1 MIPLL
6 LALLPVCLLFF
17 SFSRHHRTLQSL
29 RLRQRQKLF
38 SSPLSDT
45 NNGATGKS
53 RKVVGFFHPY
63 CNAGGGGERVL
74 WTALSYMQRTEPTNE
89 HFYVIY
95 TGDRGVSKDSM
106 IAKVQSRFGITLDPA
121 SLSFVILNSRF
132 LVEDSTWRR
141 FTLAGQSFGSILL
154 AIEALWWNK
163 DAIIP
168 DVWIDSMGYSFTYP
182 LVKYFCRIPVASYT
196 HYPTISTDMLE
207 RVSNRQAGHTNTS
220 LVSKSSFLTQLK
232 LVYYRLF
239 ASAYKWSLSSA
250 DLTWV
255 NSTWTRRHLEKLLP
269 NSTIHLLYPP
279 CDTTSL
285 ASLPLSDP
293 PRNPFQI
300 LSLSQFR
307 PEKEHSLQ
315 LESLAKLFALR
326 PALRQKVRLILAG
339 SVRNAGDEQRVVEL
353 KKLAKKLEIED
364 EVEFRINEDWKV
376 LTELLGSSGIGLHTM
391 FDEHFGITLV
401 EFQAAGLIPLA
412 HASAGPLL
420 DILVPYSS
428 STIPQGPTGFL
439 ASSSTKADLPSA
451 FAAELDKILSF
462 EEDQQLEIRNRA
474 RKNARE
480 RFGTAEFEKGWSEG
494 WKKLIAESESTASH

>member
-6 LALLPVCLLFF
+6 LALLPISLLFL

-29 RLRQRQKLF
+29 RLRQRQRLF
-38 SSPLSDT
+38 STLDSTSD
-45 NNGATGKS
+45 GADGNSK
-53 RKVVGFFHPY
+53 KVVGFFHPY

-74 WTALSYMQRTEPTNE
+74 WTALSYMQRTKPTSE
-89 HFYVIY
+89 HLHVVY

-106 IAKVQSRFGITLDPA
+106 IAKVQSRFGITLDPD
-121 SLSFVILNSRF
+121 SLSFVILKSRF
-132 LVEDSTWRR
+132 LVEDTTWKR

-154 AIEALWWNK
+154 AIEALWWNE

-168 DVWIDSMGYSFTYP
+168 DVWIDTMGYSFTYP
-182 LVKYFCRIPVASYT
+182 LVKYLCRIPIASYT

-207 RVSNRQAGHTNTS
+207 RVSNRQAGHTNAS

-232 LVYYRLF
+232 LIYYRLF
-239 ASAYKWSLSSA
+239 ASAYKWSLSCA
-250 DLTWV
+250 DLIWV

-269 NSTIHLLYPP
+269 TSTIHLLYPP

-285 ASLPLSDP
+285 ASLPLSSP
-293 PRNPFQI
+293 PRTPFQI

-315 LESLAKLFALR
+315 LESLAHFFNLR
-326 PALRQKVRLILAG
+326 PELRHKVRLILAG
-339 SVRNAGDEQRVVEL
+339 SVRNEGDEERVVEL
-353 KKLAKKLEIED
+353 KKLAEKLEIVD
-364 EVEFRINEDWKV
+364 QIEFRINEDWNV
-376 LTELLGSSGIGLHTM
+376 LRQLLGSSGVGLHTM

-428 STIPQGPTGFL
+428 SATPQGPTGFL
-439 ASSSTKADLPSA
+439 ASSSLKTELPAA
-451 FAAELDKILSF
+451 FAEELEKILNF
-462 EEDQQLEIRNRA
+462 TEDQQLEIRKRA
-474 RKNARE
+474 RENATE
-480 RFGTAEFEKGWSEG
+480 RFGTAEFEGGWSDG
-494 WKKLIAESESTASH
+494 WRKLIGE